1 VNERGKAKKPVRCR
15 KQVFCFLKGD
25 MFLAI
30 IRRYMQFVRPYKWY
44 IIATMIIGIIKFA
57 IPLLIPLLLKYVVDE
72 IIANTKL
79 PMSVKTER
87 LWWAIAVMLVI
98 FVLIRPIV
106 EYYRQYFAQW
116 TASKVLYDIR
126 NRLFTHMQ
134 KLSFTYY
141 SNHRTGEIISRV
153 INDVEQTKD
162 FIITGLMNLWLDMT
176 TIIIALI
183 IMMKMD
189 IKLTLV
195 SISTLPLYAFSV
207 KYFFGRLRQRT
218 RMRSQALAELQAYLH
233 ERVQGMPVIKSLVIE
248 EEEQKRFSEQNN
260 NFLTKALMHT
270 SWNAKSFSVVNTV
283 TDIAPIIVIGY
294 AGYQVLLGHITVGT
308 LVAFVGYIDR
318 LYSPLRRL
326 VNSSTTLTQSFASM
340 DRMFEFLDET
350 YDIVDAPNAKDC
362 KEVKGDIVFDN
373 VTFAYNKNE
382 PPVLRD
388 ISFSVKA
395 GETIALVGMSGG
407 GKSTLVS
414 LIPRF
419 YDVTKGRILLDGVDI
434 RDIRVRS
441 LRDQIGIVF
450 QDSFLF
456 SDSVKEN
463 ILLGK
468 PEATDEEVI
477 AAAKAANAHDFI
489 MNLPDG
495 YDTKVGERGIKLSG
509 GQKQRIA
516 IARVFLK
523 NPPLLIFDEAT
534 SALDLESEHY
544 IQEAMER
551 LAKNRTTFIVA
562 HRLSTITHADRIF
575 LIEDGKIVESGTHDE
590 LMARKGQYYHL
601 FTIQQLNYTR

>member
-1 VNERGKAKKPVRCR
+1 MTN
-15 KQVFCFLKGD
+15 
-25 MFLAI
+25 

-44 IIATMIIGIIKFA
+44 IVATMIIGIIKFA

-72 IIANTKL
+72 IIGNTKL
-79 PMSVKTER
+79 PISAKVER
-87 LWWAIAVMLVI
+87 LWWAIAAMLVI
-98 FVLIRPIV
+98 FIIIRPIV

-176 TIIIALI
+176 TIIIALV
-183 IMMKMD
+183 IMIKMD
-189 IKLTLV
+189 IKLTII

-233 ERVQGMPVIKSLVIE
+233 ERVQGMPVMKSFAIE
-248 EEEQKRFSEQNN
+248 EEEQKRFSKQNN

-308 LVAFVGYIDR
+308 MVAFVGYIDR

-350 YDIVDAPNAKDC
+350 YDIVDAPNAVDC
-362 KEVKGDIVFDN
+362 KEVKGDIVFEN
-373 VTFAYNKNE
+373 VTFAYSKNE

-419 YDVTKGRILLDGVDI
+419 YDVTEGRILLDGVDI

-441 LRDQIGIVF
+441 LRDKIGIVF

-468 PEATDEEVI
+468 PDATDEEVI

-544 IQEAMER
+544 IQEALER

-575 LIEDGKIVESGTHDE
+575 LIEDGMVVESGTHDE
-590 LMARKGQYYHL
+590 LMAKKGQYYHL
-601 FTIQQLNYTR
+601 FTIQQLNYNQ

>member
-1 VNERGKAKKPVRCR
+1 MTN
-15 KQVFCFLKGD
+15 
-25 MFLAI
+25 

-44 IIATMIIGIIKFA
+44 IVATMIIGIIKFA

-72 IIANTKL
+72 IIGNTKL
-79 PMSVKTER
+79 PMSAKVER
-87 LWWAIAVMLVI
+87 LWWAIAAMLVI
-98 FVLIRPIV
+98 FIIIRPIV

-176 TIIIALI
+176 TIIIALV
-183 IMMKMD
+183 IMIKMD
-189 IKLTLV
+189 IKLTII

-233 ERVQGMPVIKSLVIE
+233 ERVQGMPVMKSFAIE
-248 EEEQKRFSEQNN
+248 EEEQKRFSKQNN

-308 LVAFVGYIDR
+308 MVAFVGYIDR

-350 YDIVDAPNAKDC
+350 YDIVDAPNAVDC
-362 KEVKGDIVFDN
+362 KEVKGDIVFEN
-373 VTFAYNKNE
+373 VTFAYSKNE

-419 YDVTKGRILLDGVDI
+419 YDVTEGRILLDGVDI

-441 LRDQIGIVF
+441 LRDKIGIVF

-468 PEATDEEVI
+468 PDATDEEVI

-544 IQEAMER
+544 IQEALER

-575 LIEDGKIVESGTHDE
+575 LIEDGMVVESGTHDE
-590 LMARKGQYYHL
+590 LMAKKGQYYHL
-601 FTIQQLNYTR
+601 FTIQQLNYNQ

>member
-1 VNERGKAKKPVRCR
+1 
-15 KQVFCFLKGD
+15 
-25 MFLAI
+25 
-30 IRRYMQFVRPYKWY
+30 
-44 IIATMIIGIIKFA
+44 
-57 IPLLIPLLLKYVVDE
+57 
-72 IIANTKL
+72 
-79 PMSVKTER
+79 MSVKTER

-233 ERVQGMPVIKSLVIE
+233 ERVQGMPVIKSLAIE

-362 KEVKGDIVFDN
+362 KEVKGDIVFEN

-419 YDVTKGRILLDGVDI
+419 YDVTKGRILLDGIDI

-441 LRDQIGIVF
+441 LRDQIGMVF

-468 PEATDEEVI
+468 PGATDEEVI

-601 FTIQQLNYTR
+601 FTIQQLNYKE

>member
-1 VNERGKAKKPVRCR
+1 
-15 KQVFCFLKGD
+15 

-87 LWWAIAVMLVI
+87 LWWAIAVMLVF

-233 ERVQGMPVIKSLVIE
+233 ERVQGMPVIKSLAIE

-350 YDIVDAPNAKDC
+350 YDIVDAPNAMDC
-362 KEVKGDIVFDN
+362 KEVKGDIVFEN
-373 VTFAYNKNE
+373 VTFAYSKNE

-419 YDVTKGRILLDGVDI
+419 YDVTKGRILLDGIDI

-441 LRDQIGIVF
+441 LRDQIGMVF

-468 PEATDEEVI
+468 PGATDEEVI

-489 MNLPDG
+489 MNLPEG

-601 FTIQQLNYTR
+601 FTIQQLNYTE

>member
-1 VNERGKAKKPVRCR
+1 MNN
-15 KQVFCFLKGD
+15 
-25 MFLAI
+25 
-30 IRRYMQFVRPYKWY
+30 IRRYMQFVRPYKWH
-44 IIATMIIGIIKFA
+44 IIATMVIGIIKFA
-57 IPLLIPLLLKYVVDE
+57 IPLLIPMLLKYVVDD
-72 IIANTKL
+72 IIGSQQL
-79 PMSVKTER
+79 SMSAKTSR
-87 LWWAIAVMLVI
+87 LWWALIVMLFI
-98 FVLIRPIV
+98 FVVIRPIV

-116 TASKVLYDIR
+116 TGSKVLYDIR

-141 SNHRTGEIISRV
+141 ANHRTGEVISRV

-162 FIITGLMNLWLDMT
+162 FIITGLMNLWLDMA
-176 TIIIALI
+176 TIVIALF
-183 IMMKMD
+183 IMVRMD
-189 IKLTLV
+189 VKLTLISV
-195 SISTLPLYAFSV
+195 STLPIYAFSV
-207 KYFFGRLRQRT
+207 KYFFGRLRRLTRT
-218 RMRSQALAELQAYLH
+218 RSQALAELQAYLH
-233 ERVQGMPVIKSLVIE
+233 ERVQGMPVIKSFAIE
-248 EEEQKRFSEQNN
+248 DEEQKRFHQQNN

-270 SWNAKSFSVVNTV
+270 SWNAKAFAVVNTV

-294 AGYQVLLGHITVGT
+294 AGYEVLLGNLTIGT

-318 LYSPLRRL
+318 LYNPLRRL

-350 YDIVDAPNAKDC
+350 YDITDSPDAIRCEK
-362 KEVKGDIVFDN
+362 VKGNVVFEH
-373 VTFAYNKNE
+373 VSFAYDKDE
-382 PPVLRD
+382 PPVLQD

-419 YDVTKGRILLDGVDI
+419 YDVTSGRILLDGVDI
-434 RDIRVRS
+434 RNFNVRS
-441 LRDQIGIVF
+441 LRDKIGIVF

-463 ILLGK
+463 ILFGK
-468 PEATDEEVI
+468 PGATDEEVI

-489 MNLPDG
+489 MNLPNG
-495 YDTKVGERGIKLSG
+495 YNTKVGERGVKLSG

-551 LAKNRTTFIVA
+551 LAKNRTTFIIA

-575 LIEDGKIVESGTHDE
+575 LIEDGKIVESGTHEE
-590 LMARKGQYYHL
+590 LMNQKGQYYNL
-601 FTIQQLNYTR
+601 FTIQQLNHEQ